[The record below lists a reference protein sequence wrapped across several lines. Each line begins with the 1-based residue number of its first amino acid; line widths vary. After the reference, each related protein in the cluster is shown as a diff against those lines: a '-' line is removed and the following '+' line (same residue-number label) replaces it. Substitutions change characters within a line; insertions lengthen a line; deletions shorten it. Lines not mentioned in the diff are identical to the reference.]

1 MPMPD
6 YKAQCPI
13 AVIIP
18 VLFLA
23 HKEAIVVVA
32 KDDIAVVRDRDALQR
47 VSSGFSAPHFSAA
60 GSKSCR
66 SLANDFSVRT
76 VRCKIYIVHLSK

>member
-23 HKEAIVVVA
+23 YKEAIVVVA
-32 KDDIAVVRDRDALQR
+32 KDNIAVVRDRDALQR
-47 VSSGFSAPHFSAA
+47 STFQQYRFQVLPLSGKRFFRQD
-60 GSKSCR
+60 R
-66 SLANDFSVRT
+66 SL
-76 VRCKIYIVHLSK
+76 